1 MTMGNPQY
9 GPPQGQGQYGPQSGY
24 GPPQGGFQPGPPQ
37 QGYGPPQGYQGGY
50 DQGGYG
56 QPAPVD
62 WDRWS
67 QETDP
72 GAGGGSYHT
81 GWADAVLA
89 GGELGR
95 TRNGDKDAFK
105 LSLKITGGPDAG
117 RKINDTE
124 AISEVTQGG
133 ERNFGGMAALF
144 RRLTALGIPCGE
156 KWGDPPGTRPWW
168 HYAADRRQ
176 AAALAIQQAVAQP
189 RPVQIK
195 ISDSDYGF
203 RVDDIRPA
211 AAQQAPAGSYGP
223 PGPPAPQPGPQG
235 PPPYGGVPQPAQGPP
250 QGQWGPAGG
259 PGTEQFTPQGQA
271 AQPWTGQPPQ
281 QGPPQGPPPQ
291 GQQPWNGGQPGYQ
304 QAAPQ
309 GQPQPQ
315 GPQPGPG
322 GPGTPPW
329 LQQPQ

>member
-1 MTMGNPQY
+1 
-9 GPPQGQGQYGPQSGY
+9 
-24 GPPQGGFQPGPPQ
+24 
-37 QGYGPPQGYQGGY
+37 
-50 DQGGYG
+50 
-56 QPAPVD
+56 
-62 WDRWS
+62 
-67 QETDP
+67 
-72 GAGGGSYHT
+72 
-81 GWADAVLA
+81 
-89 GGELGR
+89 
-95 TRNGDKDAFK
+95 
-105 LSLKITGGPDAG
+105 
-117 RKINDTE
+117 
-124 AISEVTQGG
+124 
-133 ERNFGGMAALF
+133 MAALF

-211 AAQQAPAGSYGP
+211 SAQQAPAGSYGP

-250 QGQWGPAGG
+250 QGQWGPAGE
-259 PGTEQFTPQGQA
+259 PGTGQFTPQGQA
-271 AQPWTGQPPQ
+271 QQPWAGQPPQ
-281 QGPPQGPPPQ
+281 QGPPQ
-291 GQQPWNGGQPGYQ
+291 PGYQ
-304 QAAPQ
+304 QNPQAWNGVPPGQAPSGYDQPPPQQAVPQ
-309 GQPQPQ
+309 GPPQQ

-329 LQQPQ
+329 LQQPQQ